1 MTILL
6 MRLGPIARTSA
17 MRSHP
22 ISNVLEPRPR
32 LYTHAF
38 DARIEVWSSPA
49 IFLLERPSVAAID
62 LDQGWERA
70 HCKRSVRSACR

>member
-6 MRLGPIARTSA
+6 MRLDPIARTSA

-22 ISNVLEPRPR
+22 IRMYWEPGPR

-38 DARIEVWSSPA
+38 DARIEVWS
-49 IFLLERPSVAAID
+49 
-62 LDQGWERA
+62 
-70 HCKRSVRSACR
+70 

>member
-17 MRSHP
+17 MRSDP
-22 ISNVLEPRPR
+22 ISNVPEPRPR

-38 DARIEVWSSPA
+38 DARIEVVVITRYLS
-49 IFLLERPSVAAID
+49 IRAA
-62 LDQGWERA
+62 LRRC
-70 HCKRSVRSACR
+70 H